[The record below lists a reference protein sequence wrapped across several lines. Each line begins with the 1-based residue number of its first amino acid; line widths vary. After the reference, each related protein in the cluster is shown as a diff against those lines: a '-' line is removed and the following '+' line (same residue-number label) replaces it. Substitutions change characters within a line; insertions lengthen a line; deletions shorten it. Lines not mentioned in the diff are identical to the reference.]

1 MVVMQKGSG
10 VETPL
15 ESRMFSNFV
24 ESAQKKIEGNN
35 FDSRKTVLE
44 YDEVLRKQ
52 REIIYNQRSSILFL
66 DDITEIITKMMWGT
80 AQRLAYLCLENDRK
94 NSNVDV
100 NHLMKEI
107 EGIYFPL
114 GFVRKED
121 FTDLSI
127 DGVVNTFLAKCEV
140 LLQEKRD
147 NFPPE
152 IYKEFLKVVLLR
164 VVDTY
169 WMDHIDAMSELRQAV
184 RLQSYAQINPLR
196 QYQEVGFEKFE
207 TMIQNIENDATKYV
221 NRAMIKDNLQR
232 EVVIKATS
240 TSSGKEEDTR
250 RRTQA
255 VSSKIGRNAPCPCG
269 SGKKYK
275 NCCGR

>member
-1 MVVMQKGSG
+1 
-10 VETPL
+10 
-15 ESRMFSNFV
+15 
-24 ESAQKKIEGNN
+24 
-35 FDSRKTVLE
+35 
-44 YDEVLRKQ
+44 
-52 REIIYNQRSSILFL
+52 
-66 DDITEIITKMMWGT
+66 
-80 AQRLAYLCLENDRK
+80 
-94 NSNVDV
+94 
-100 NHLMKEI
+100 MKEI